1 MNRIIPLMLTL
12 WAVFSCS
19 SAYQAPQDSEQVNV
33 GYGVL
38 DRKEVSTSVSKVDSK
53 DVDNAGFATIYDD
66 LEGRVPG
73 LVINRTSE
81 TTATLSIR
89 GAVSFYGSTQP
100 LLVVDGMVVE
110 DISDI
115 NPREVASVEVL
126 KDGGAAIY
134 GSRGANGVV
143 LITLKK

>member
-19 SAYQAPQDSEQVNV
+19 SAYQPSQESEQVNV

-53 DVDNAGFATIYDD
+53 DVDNAGFATIYDY

-73 LVINRTSE
+73 LVIRSMDRRSRCWWSTVWSWRTFRI
-81 TTATLSIR
+81 SIR
-89 GAVSFYGSTQP
+89 AKLRAWRS
-100 LLVVDGMVVE
+100 
-110 DISDI
+110 
-115 NPREVASVEVL
+115 
-126 KDGGAAIY
+126 
-134 GSRGANGVV
+134 
-143 LITLKK
+143 